1 LTVPKSRPSVN
12 KRNSK
17 KQSSFL
23 VKSPLKRLE
32 NLVQTDKTR
41 LPVIQLNFGGNSAAA
56 DPAGDHDED
65 VRRNRDR
72 RLAARF
78 QLGPLYCS
86 GADHGKEGGG
96 ARASGATPNSCHDL
110 WLRGITQV
118 NFSDAVKCKKSSI
131 SFVKFYF

>member
-1 LTVPKSRPSVN
+1 M
-12 KRNSK
+12 
-17 KQSSFL
+17 
-23 VKSPLKRLE
+23 E

-118 NFSDAVKCKKSSI
+118 IFSDAVKMQKK
-131 SFVKFYF
+131 VPLVL